1 SHPYTKALLSAILEP
16 NPEIE
21 KDPIILEGDVPS
33 PANPP
38 PGCRFHPRCWLIIPK
53 CSEEEPPYV
62 DLGDGHLVACWAIEK
77 DNFGQDK
84 QNNG

>member
-1 SHPYTKALLSAILEP
+1 M
-16 NPEIE
+16 
-21 KDPIILEGDVPS
+21 
-33 PANPP
+33 
-38 PGCRFHPRCWLIIPK
+38 PK

-84 QNNG
+84 QTD